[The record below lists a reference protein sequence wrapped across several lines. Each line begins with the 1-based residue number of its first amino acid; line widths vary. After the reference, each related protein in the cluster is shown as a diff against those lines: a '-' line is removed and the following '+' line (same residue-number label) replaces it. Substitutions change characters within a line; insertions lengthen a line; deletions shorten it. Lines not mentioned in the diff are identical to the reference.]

1 MGRESC
7 PKLNVIT
14 SLKTGSISARSKRG
28 SAGEGVVSM
37 HRTLALSTVVV
48 LFKVAI
54 KPPLQGSNPI
64 VVKFGVANITNSD

>member
-28 SAGEGVVSM
+28 SA
-37 HRTLALSTVVV
+37 TALSTVVV

-64 VVKFGVANITNSD
+64 VVMIHAKKYR